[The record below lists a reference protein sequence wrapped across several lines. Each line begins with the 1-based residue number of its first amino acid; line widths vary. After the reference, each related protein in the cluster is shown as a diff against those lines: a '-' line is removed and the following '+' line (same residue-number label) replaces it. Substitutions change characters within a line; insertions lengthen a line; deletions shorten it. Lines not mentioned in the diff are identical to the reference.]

1 MPKDKEEYSETA
13 GCKCP
18 NCGCP
23 LMVVQGEG
31 ESNKNLGDMD
41 EEGQRNVMENDFKKR
56 MGKDE

>member
-1 MPKDKEEYSETA
+1 
-13 GCKCP
+13 
-18 NCGCP
+18 
-23 LMVVQGEG
+23 MVVQGEG